1 MEIRVRPSGMTSLHA
16 MAILTKERYPAR
28 QKLPVVAPMG
38 LMADQAALIHRWM
51 LPHKRASF
59 FGVAFVTKVVDR
71 ISLYHLIRAGPAG
84 TAETDY
90 GLGAK
95 TAHRIVTTGAPE
107 RLSSNKRFIYRMVG
121 LFIYLRPDISMTVE
135 AEIRLGSHQQLFHSL
150 VDGMAAIT
158 RIARK
163 HVPVHVPKCQNLRF
177 FVAGKAFCRLFLWVH
192 FFAKGNNGDASAS
205 PFFNMLG
212 TRTMTGFA
220 PFPVRRIP
228 GNRFLAM
235 DGFYKLVVLRLMAIL
250 AGFRAGI
257 L

>member
-1 MEIRVRPSGMTSLHA
+1 
-16 MAILTKERYPAR
+16 
-28 QKLPVVAPMG
+28 MG
-38 LMADQAALIHRWM
+38 LMADQAALIHRGM

-59 FGVAFVTKVVDR
+59 FGVAFVAKVVDG

-121 LFIYLRPDISMTVE
+121 LFIHLRPDISMTVE
-135 AEIRLGSHQQLFHSL
+135 AEIRLRGHQQLFHSL

-163 HVPVHVPKCQNLRF
+163 HVPVHVPECQNLRF
-177 FVAGKAFCRLFLWVH
+177 FVAGHAFCGLFLWVH
-192 FFAKGNNGDASAS
+192 FSAKGNNGDASAS
-205 PFFNMLG
+205 SLFNVLG
-212 TRTMTGFA
+212 TGTMTGFT
-220 PFPVRRIP
+220 PFPIRRIP
-228 GNRFLAM
+228 GNCFLAM
-235 DGFYKLVVLRLMAIL
+235 NRFDEPLVISLMAIL